1 MRGYFG
7 IGVTL
12 ITLISNLNA
21 FEKRNTLK
29 KKTLQKWWEIVAL
42 ARRILLGAEPTAE
55 SFPMAAR
62 IFIPVQTWDSRPN
75 NSCPMAEMGVWGGG
89 LLQKLRENY
98 GKTVRIQWL
107 IIMSPMFP
115 STYFYTVPPK

>member
-1 MRGYFG
+1 
-7 IGVTL
+7 
-12 ITLISNLNA
+12 
-21 FEKRNTLK
+21 
-29 KKTLQKWWEIVAL
+29 
-42 ARRILLGAEPTAE
+42 
-55 SFPMAAR
+55 
-62 IFIPVQTWDSRPN
+62 
-75 NSCPMAEMGVWGGG
+75 MAEMGVRGGG

>member
-7 IGVTL
+7 IGIAL
-12 ITLISNLNA
+12 ITFISNLNA

-29 KKTLQKWWEIVAL
+29 KRTLQKWWEIVAL
-42 ARRILLGAEPTAE
+42 ARRILLGAEPCAE

-62 IFIPVQTWDSRPN
+62 IFLCKLGIRGQT
-75 NSCPMAEMGVWGGG
+75 AAGG

>member
-12 ITLISNLNA
+12 ITFISNLNA
-21 FEKRNTLK
+21 FEKNK
-29 KKTLQKWWEIVAL
+29 YPEKKTLQKWWEIVAL

-55 SFPMAAR
+55 SFPLR

-75 NSCPMAEMGVWGGG
+75 SCRPMAEMGVWGGG
-89 LLQKLRENY
+89 LLETL
-98 GKTVRIQWL
+98 
-107 IIMSPMFP
+107 
-115 STYFYTVPPK
+115 

>member
-1 MRGYFG
+1 MVGNSCSG
-7 IGVTL
+7 KSDPIGGCTL
-12 ITLISNLNA
+12 CRKFSYGCEDL
-21 FEKRNTLK
+21 
-29 KKTLQKWWEIVAL
+29 
-42 ARRILLGAEPTAE
+42 
-55 SFPMAAR
+55 
-62 IFIPVQTWDSRPN
+62 PVQTWDSRPN
-75 NSCPMAEMGVWGGG
+75 SCRPMAEMGVRGGG